1 MAKKAKP
8 AVRKF
13 VVVGPSDKSRAKTVQ
28 KQIKA
33 EQKRVSATPVAP
45 KPATPAPPAQ
55 PVDPYQKYGLQN
67 EATVQNKYAG
77 YYKAYQD
84 RQKAM
89 AGQQTA
95 AKNAS
100 YDRAQNANYINYMLA
115 QKALPEQMARLG
127 LSGGASESSL
137 LRQNT
142 NYENTRFNT
151 ETGRQND
158 INSINQT
165 MNTNLE
171 NFRVENDQKRD
182 AEIASNKSALYE
194 RKEAEKKLAEE
205 KRQFDEGQKLEKAKF
220 KETKRAN
227 RQSEKDNAYT
237 KLRDQ
242 VNGYGLGT
250 VNKALK
256 KLSKKK
262 KLTKAQKQFKR
273 LLLSR
278 KGQLKEQ
285 RASEKRAD
293 KSAIKRMEAQAKINK
308 KYSK

>member
-1 MAKKAKP
+1 MAKKAKPKAKAKP

-13 VVVGPSDKSRAKTVQ
+13 VAVGPSNKSRAKTVQ
-28 KQIKA
+28 KQIKT
-33 EQKRVSATPVAP
+33 ELKRVSATPVAP
-45 KPATPAPPAQ
+45 KPAQPAT

-67 EATVQNKYAG
+67 ETEVQNKYAG
-77 YYKAYQD
+77 YYNDYQ
-84 RQKAM
+84 QKQQAL
-89 AGQQTA
+89 ADQQTA

-137 LRQNT
+137 MRQNT
-142 NYENTRFNT
+142 NYANTRFNT
-151 ETGRQND
+151 EAGRQND
-158 INSINQT
+158 INAINQT

-194 RKEAEKKLAEE
+194 RQEAEKKLAEE
-205 KRQFDEGQKLEKAKF
+205 KRQFDEGQKLEKAKL

-237 KLRDQ
+237 KLRDT

-250 VNKALK
+250 V
-256 KLSKKK
+256 KK
-262 KLTKAQKQFKR
+262 KLKTLNKKKTLTKSQKQYKA

-278 KGQLKEQ
+278 KGQLTEQ
-285 RASEKRAD
+285 RAAEKRAD
-293 KSAIKRMEAQAKINK
+293 KSAIKRMQAQAKINK
-308 KYSK
+308 K